1 MHKRFPFLVSIGAL
15 TLAGCKPQTTAPDSA
30 TAPPSAP
37 KVQERVAG
45 PAEPRVAD
53 AKPSDPKTTEVTAKV
68 RKIVA
73 EQLNRAPEAVL
84 LTSTWQQ
91 LGADSLDF
99 VELIMAWE
107 EEFDV
112 EITDENAVAM
122 KTVGDAVSYLASRA
136 KK

>member
-1 MHKRFPFLVSIGAL
+1 VLHFLSFTVNRRFPFLLSIGAL
-15 TLAGCKPQTTAPDSA
+15 TLAGCKPQTTAPDSS

-37 KVQERVAG
+37 KVQERDAQ
-45 PAEPRVAD
+45 PAD
-53 AKPSDPKTTEVTAKV
+53 AKTAAV
-68 RKIVA
+68 AGRIRKIVA
-73 EQLNRAPEAVL
+73 EQLKLSPEAVS

-122 KTVGDAVSYLASRA
+122 KTVGDAVSYLAARA
-136 KK
+136 RK